1 MKKVQRPA
9 RTFSRSAI
17 FYDKICKS
25 VNFFVIFCVYMVGR
39 WNTPHT
45 QKEEIWMKRKSLR
58 TLVCALLAS
67 LALTTFAFADN
78 GPKPQLIV
86 RVKNAPQEP
95 YYLDLLAKGDW
106 DAEDGNRIDGIDW
119 NYDGKEDTLDP
130 DLLALLRD
138 NVPAGW
144 HACVAQGTTGAPM
157 WGELY
162 AEGTDA
168 SGNALHWFGYVG
180 VPSTYRII
188 LVTESGKVWV
198 SDILNRR
205 VLQSSVTVNWSDD
218 TSAVTVSVPSTIPGY
233 LLQFVATLV
242 PTLLIEGA
250 LLLLFRYS
258 WKKNWETFLL
268 VNVLTQGFLAV
279 ASVYV
284 TAHNGVSAWYLF
296 FFLLPAELIILLVE
310 LYLYAGCGLLTGHSK
325 GRAAAYAITANLASA
340 VLGYYLAVPV
350 WRLVVSIL

>member
-1 MKKVQRPA
+1 
-9 RTFSRSAI
+9 
-17 FYDKICKS
+17 
-25 VNFFVIFCVYMVGR
+25 
-39 WNTPHT
+39 
-45 QKEEIWMKRKSLR
+45 MKRKSLR
-58 TLVCALLAS
+58 VLVCALLAS
-67 LALTTFAFADN
+67 LALTTFAFADF

-144 HACVAQGTTGAPM
+144 HACVAQGTTGAPIY
-157 WGELY
+157 GELY
-162 AEGTDA
+162 SENTDA
-168 SGNALHWFGYVG
+168 SSNDLHVFGYHG

-218 TSAVTVSVPSTIPGY
+218 TSAVTISVPSTIPGY

-242 PTLLIEGA
+242 PTLLIEGII
-250 LLLLFRYS
+250 LLLFQYS
-258 WKKNWETFLL
+258 WKQNWKAFLL
-268 VNVLTQGFLAV
+268 VNLITQGLLAI
-279 ASVYV
+279 ASSVY
-284 TAHNGVSAWYLF
+284 AIQSGPNMFSYLIF
-296 FFLLPAELIILLVE
+296 FLPAELFILIAE
-310 LYLYAGCGLLTGHSK
+310 AYLYAGRGMLKGHSK
-325 GRAAAYAITANLASA
+325 KRAAAYAVTANLISA
-340 VLGYYLAVPV
+340 ILGYYLAEAV
-350 WRLVVSIL
+350 WRLVVSIS

>member
-1 MKKVQRPA
+1 
-9 RTFSRSAI
+9 
-17 FYDKICKS
+17 
-25 VNFFVIFCVYMVGR
+25 
-39 WNTPHT
+39 
-45 QKEEIWMKRKSLR
+45 MKRKSLR
-58 TLVCALLAS
+58 VLVCALLAS
-67 LALTTFAFADN
+67 LALTTFAFADF

-144 HACVAQGTTGAPM
+144 HACVAQGTTGAPIY
-157 WGELY
+157 GELY
-162 AEGTDA
+162 SENTDA
-168 SGNALHWFGYVG
+168 SGNDLHVFGYHG

-242 PTLLIEGA
+242 PTLLIEGII
-250 LLLLFRYS
+250 LLLFQYS
-258 WKKNWETFLL
+258 WKQNWKAFLL
-268 VNVLTQGFLAV
+268 VNLITQGLLAI
-279 ASVYV
+279 ASSVY
-284 TAHNGVSAWYLF
+284 AIQSGPNMFSYLIF
-296 FFLLPAELIILLVE
+296 FLPAELFILIAE
-310 LYLYAGCGLLTGHSK
+310 AYLYAGRGMLKGHSK
-325 GRAAAYAITANLASA
+325 KRAAAYAVTANLISA
-340 VLGYYLAVPV
+340 ILGYYLAEAV
-350 WRLVVSIL
+350 WRLVVSIS

>member
-1 MKKVQRPA
+1 
-9 RTFSRSAI
+9 
-17 FYDKICKS
+17 
-25 VNFFVIFCVYMVGR
+25 
-39 WNTPHT
+39 
-45 QKEEIWMKRKSLR
+45 MKRKSLR

-86 RVKNAPQEP
+86 RVKDAPQEP

-106 DAEDGNRIDGIDW
+106 DAEDGNHIDGIDW

-233 LLQFVATLV
+233 LLQLVATLV
-242 PTLLIEGA
+242 PTLLIEGII
-250 LLLLFRYS
+250 LLLFQYS
-258 WKKNWETFLL
+258 WKQNWKAFLL
-268 VNVLTQGFLAV
+268 VNLITQGLLAI
-279 ASVYV
+279 ASSVY
-284 TAHNGVSAWYLF
+284 AIQSGPNMFSYLIF
-296 FFLLPAELIILLVE
+296 FLPAELFILIAE
-310 LYLYAGCGLLTGHSK
+310 AYLYAGRGMLKGHSK
-325 GRAAAYAITANLASA
+325 KRAAAYAVTANLISA
-340 VLGYYLAVPV
+340 ILGYYLAEAV

>member
-1 MKKVQRPA
+1 
-9 RTFSRSAI
+9 
-17 FYDKICKS
+17 
-25 VNFFVIFCVYMVGR
+25 
-39 WNTPHT
+39 
-45 QKEEIWMKRKSLR
+45 MKRKSLR

-86 RVKNAPQEP
+86 RVKDAPQEP

-258 WKKNWETFLL
+258 WKKNWEAFLL

-284 TAHNGVSAWYLF
+284 TCKTAQPSGTISFSSSQWRRSSCSLSSIST
-296 FFLLPAELIILLVE
+296 PA
-310 LYLYAGCGLLTGHSK
+310 AACSPATA
-325 GRAAAYAITANLASA
+325 RAAPRPMRSRPIWLPLFSAIIWPCLSGGSLSRSYDSVHITPRRNSHDRPSLS
-340 VLGYYLAVPV
+340 
-350 WRLVVSIL
+350 

>member
-1 MKKVQRPA
+1 
-9 RTFSRSAI
+9 
-17 FYDKICKS
+17 
-25 VNFFVIFCVYMVGR
+25 
-39 WNTPHT
+39 
-45 QKEEIWMKRKSLR
+45 MKRKSLR

-86 RVKNAPQEP
+86 RVKDAPQEP

-242 PTLLIEGA
+242 PTLLIEGII
-250 LLLLFRYS
+250 LLLFQYS
-258 WKKNWETFLL
+258 WKQNWMAFLS
-268 VNVLTQGFLAV
+268 VNLFTQGLLAI
-279 ASVYV
+279 ASSKL
-284 TAHNGVSAWYLF
+284 AIQRGLSMFGYLVVF
-296 FFLLPAELIILLVE
+296 LPAELLILIVE
-310 LYLYAGCGLLTGHSK
+310 AYLYAGCGMLEGHSK
-325 GRAAAYAITANLASA
+325 KRAAAYAVTANLVSA
-340 VLGYYLAVPV
+340 ILGYYLTDAV
-350 WRLVVSIL
+350 WHLVVSIL

>member
-1 MKKVQRPA
+1 
-9 RTFSRSAI
+9 
-17 FYDKICKS
+17 
-25 VNFFVIFCVYMVGR
+25 
-39 WNTPHT
+39 
-45 QKEEIWMKRKSLR
+45 MKRKSLR

-86 RVKNAPQEP
+86 RVKDAPQEP

-130 DLLALLRD
+130 DLLALLRN

-233 LLQFVATLV
+233 LLQLVATLV
-242 PTLLIEGA
+242 PTLLIEGII
-250 LLLLFRYS
+250 LLLFQYS
-258 WKKNWETFLL
+258 WKQNWKAFLL
-268 VNVLTQGFLAV
+268 VNLITQGLLAI
-279 ASVYV
+279 ASSVY
-284 TAHNGVSAWYLF
+284 AIQSGPNMFSYLIF
-296 FFLLPAELIILLVE
+296 FLPAELFILIAE
-310 LYLYAGCGLLTGHSK
+310 AYLYAGRGMLKGHSK
-325 GRAAAYAITANLASA
+325 KRAAAYAVTANLISA
-340 VLGYYLAVPV
+340 ILGYYLAEAV

>member
-1 MKKVQRPA
+1 
-9 RTFSRSAI
+9 
-17 FYDKICKS
+17 
-25 VNFFVIFCVYMVGR
+25 
-39 WNTPHT
+39 
-45 QKEEIWMKRKSLR
+45 MKRKSLR

-86 RVKNAPQEP
+86 RVKDAPQEP

-168 SGNALHWFGYVG
+168 SGNAMHWFGYVG

-258 WKKNWETFLL
+258 WKKNWEAFLL